1 MVRGIERREKCFV
14 DVITDTDVDGIIT
27 PLAINWDDGRCFI
40 VDRTIERRY
49 AASMKVGGHGMRY
62 AVVVEGKPTFLW
74 HDGERWYV
82 ERIVHDG
89 ITAM

>member
-14 DVITDTDVDGIIT
+14 GVTLHDDEDGIRT
-27 PLAINWDDGRCFI
+27 PLAIDWEDGRCFVI
-40 VDRTIERRY
+40 DRVTECRY
-49 AASMKVGGHGMRY
+49 AASMKTGGHGMRY
-62 AVVVEGKPTFLW
+62 AVVVEGKPTYLW

-89 ITAM
+89 VTAM